1 MAKKRKKSSNG
12 RGCLYWLF
20 IGWWWETIK
29 AICRLVVAI
38 FKAKDAYAEARDSKE
53 ITVSAKPAFRFE
65 ARESE
70 PRARQATKN
79 EGAPTMDIFGKKKAQ
94 ALQDEIDQLK
104 ERNAQLESMMTPEMR
119 DLDTA
124 KTALKGIES
133 HMAESSERLKETLR
147 KVTELSAEKET
158 LEKQVVDLDNIVF
171 AQDFGLY
178 KPRYKFANSTQ
189 YRDELKKVRD
199 KQRAMLKEI
208 DEEAKKTHWSV
219 QGDSKLGTRM
229 VRDLTKLVMRC
240 FNSDCDDLVNKVKTS
255 NIDRT
260 IERIRKSAKSTS
272 KLGEILSISI
282 PPQYVELKVK
292 EARLA
297 YEFALAKEEEKEAIR
312 EAREREREEMKVK
325 KEIEAQRK
333 KLEKEKQ
340 QYKDALKQA
349 LQQQKESGS
358 TPELEDKIAALQA
371 NLVEVDAGIADVDY
385 REANQRAGYVYVISN
400 IGSFGEGVYKI
411 GMTRR
416 LDPMDRIRE
425 LGDASVPFT
434 FDVHALI
441 FSDDAPKL
449 EAALHREFADKRVN
463 MVNNRRE
470 FFRVSLDEI
479 EKVVMANYD
488 KTVEFTETAEAE
500 QYRESEAMRKAA
512 PEQA

>member
-1 MAKKRKKSSNG
+1 MAKGRKKASNE
-12 RGCLYWLF
+12 RGCLYWLLF
-20 IGWWWETIK
+20 WWWELIK
-29 AICRLVVAI
+29 AVCRLVAAA
-38 FKAKDAYAEARDSKE
+38 FKAKDAYIEARDANE
-53 ITVSAKPAFRFE
+53 ITASAKPAFRFE
-65 ARESE
+65 SREKQPKPKREKSESE
-70 PRARQATKN
+70 
-79 EGAPTMDIFGKKKAQ
+79 GPTMDIFGKKKAK
-94 ALQDEIDQLK
+94 ALQDEIDRLK
-104 ERNAQLESMMTPEMR
+104 QRNAELESMMTPEMR

-124 KTALKGIES
+124 KAALKGIES
-133 HMAESSERLKETLR
+133 HMEESSERLKETLK
-147 KVTELSAEKET
+147 KVSELGAEKET

-178 KPRYKFANSTQ
+178 KPRYKFANSTK
-189 YRDELKKVRD
+189 YRDELKKIRD
-199 KQRAMLKEI
+199 EQRAMLKDFNEQ
-208 DEEAKKTHWSV
+208 AKQSSWTV
-219 QGDSKLGTRM
+219 QGDAKRGKRM
-229 VRDLTKLVMRC
+229 IRDMTKLLMRC
-240 FNSDCDDLVNKVKTS
+240 FNSDCDDLVNKVKAS
-255 NIDRT
+255 NIERT
-260 IERIRKSAKSTS
+260 TERIRKSADSIS
-272 KLGEILSISI
+272 NLGKELGISI
-282 PPQYVELKVK
+282 PPKYVALKTK
-292 EARLA
+292 EAYLA
-297 YEFALAKEEEKEAIR
+297 YEFAIEKEKEKEAIR
-312 EAREREREEMKVK
+312 EAREREREELKVK

-349 LQQQKESGS
+349 LQQQKDSGT
-358 TPELEDKIAALQA
+358 TPELEEKIAALKA

-416 LDPMDRIRE
+416 LDPMERVRE

-449 EAALHREFADKRVN
+449 EAALHREFADRRVN

-488 KTVEFTETAEAE
+488 KTVEFAQTAEAE
-500 QYRESEAMRKAA
+500 QYRESEAMRK
-512 PEQA
+512 ERE

>member
-1 MAKKRKKSSNG
+1 MAKKQKKASNG
-12 RGCLYWLF
+12 HGCLYWLL
-20 IGWWWETIK
+20 IGWWLETIK
-29 AICRLVVAI
+29 AICRLVAAI
-38 FKAKDAYAEARDSKE
+38 FKAKDAYIEARDTKE
-53 ITVSAKPAFRFE
+53 ITASAKPAFRLE
-65 ARESE
+65 TRERQPKVKREENESE
-70 PRARQATKN
+70 
-79 EGAPTMDIFGKKKAQ
+79 GSTMDIFGKKKAQ

-104 ERNAQLESMMTPEMR
+104 KRNAELESMMTPEMR

-133 HMAESSERLKETLR
+133 HMAESSERLKETIQ
-147 KVTELSAEKET
+147 KVSELNAEKTT

-178 KPRYKFANSTQ
+178 KPRYKFANSTK

-199 KQRAMLKEI
+199 KQRAMLKDFNEQ
-208 DEEAKKTHWSV
+208 AKQSSWTV
-219 QGDSKLGTRM
+219 QGDAKRGKRM
-229 VRDLTKLVMRC
+229 IRDMTKLVMRC
-240 FNSDCDDLVNKVKTS
+240 FNSDCDDLINKVKAS
-255 NIDRT
+255 NIERT
-260 IERIRKSAKSTS
+260 TERIRKSADSIS
-272 KLGEILSISI
+272 NLGKELGISI
-282 PPQYVELKVK
+282 PPEYVALKVK
-292 EARLA
+292 EAYLA
-297 YEFALAKEEEKEAIR
+297 YEFALEKEKEKEAIR
-312 EAREREREEMKVK
+312 EAREREREELKVK

-349 LQQQKESGS
+349 LQQQKDSGT
-358 TPELEDKIAALQA
+358 TPELEEKISALKA

-416 LDPMDRIRE
+416 LDPMERVRE

-449 EAALHREFADKRVN
+449 EAALHRKFADRRVN

-500 QYRESEAMRKAA
+500 QYRESEAMRK
-512 PEQA
+512 ERE